1 MALSPRGV
9 IQSVDLSR
17 RVTFVVRLE
26 GTDWTV
32 AEVRRTLRGIE
43 GLDLLEVRTDDEA
56 EYLAIA
62 GKPVAVGAAVA
73 VLDVAPEE
81 RVRVLSRLRAEFGIT
96 LPARS

>member
-1 MALSPRGV
+1 MERSPKGV

-17 RVTFVVRLE
+17 RVAFVVRLA

-43 GLDLLEVRTDDEA
+43 GLDLLEVRTDGNGEF
-56 EYLAIA
+56 LAIA

-81 RVRVLSRLRAEFGIT
+81 RVRVLSRLRAEFGIS